1 MAGRATDMSVATTMV
16 RDGARQAMAWLH
28 GWTGLLLG
36 HILFI
41 MCLAGTLSVFKAE
54 ISRWMRPEISG
65 QADPVRA
72 ISAATNWLTAN
83 TTGSTGW
90 YLAAPDGR
98 SNVVEA
104 TYDSDG
110 AYLSRALDPLS
121 GAPVARDTLGGEFF
135 YRLHFELEL
144 PYPWGRLLASLA
156 AMLMLVAIVTGII
169 AHKRFFK
176 DIFTFRPGKG
186 QRSWLDGHNALGV
199 LSLPFHIMITFT
211 GLLTLASLNMPWG
224 IAAGYGDNVM
234 ALYNDLTPGAVSRVA
249 SGTKAPLT
257 PMAPMLAQAQR
268 HFGGA
273 PVSRVYIFN
282 PGDAAAVVTV
292 YPVETGAIGYLP
304 AEISFDGATGRVLKA
319 WTEKRA
325 GVRTY
330 QTIYGLHMAHFAP
343 LLTRWLY
350 FLGGAMLTL
359 AIASGM
365 VLWIVKRRER
375 APLSIG
381 NRLLE
386 RLNVGGLT
394 GVPIGMIAF
403 LIANRMLPLGVAAR
417 AEAEVSIA
425 LWSAGA
431 ALLIGIALPP
441 KLGWPLLLGL
451 LALLCAVVAL
461 LGPIWVSDI
470 ILATTNM
477 MLMATAVA
485 LGLLVWKHVRRRS
498 VSAPVRRRMV
508 PA

>member
-1 MAGRATDMSVATTMV
+1 MTKAKATV

-41 MCLAGTLSVFKAE
+41 MCLAGTLSVFKPE

-65 QADPVRA
+65 QADPNRA
-72 ISAATNWLTAN
+72 IISAIDWLSSN

-90 YLAAPDGR
+90 YLSAPDGR

-104 TYDSDG
+104 SYDSGG
-110 AYLSRALDPLS
+110 AYISRALDPVS

-176 DIFTFRPGKG
+176 DIFTFRPAKG

-224 IAAGYGDNVM
+224 IAAGYGDDV
-234 ALYNDLTPGAVSRVA
+234 ATLYSDLVPAAVTRA
-249 SGTKAPLT
+249 ATGTKTPLAPV
-257 PMAPMLAQAQR
+257 APMLAQAQDY
-268 HFGGA
+268 FGGA
-273 PVSRVYIFN
+273 PISRVYIFN

-292 YPVETGAIGYLP
+292 YPVETAAIGTLP
-304 AEISFDGATGRVLKA
+304 AEISFDGATGKLLKA
-319 WTEKRA
+319 WTETRPMLRA
-325 GVRTY
+325 Y

-386 RLNVGGLT
+386 RLNVGGLA
-394 GVPIGMIAF
+394 GVPIGMAAY
-403 LIANRMLPLGVAAR
+403 LIANRLLPLGLEAR
-417 AEAEVSIA
+417 AQQEVSVA
-425 LWSAGA
+425 LWSAAA
-431 ALLIGIALPP
+431 ALVLGLLLPP
-441 KLGWPLLLGL
+441 ALGWPLLLGL
-451 LALLCAVVAL
+451 LALLCALAAA
-461 LGPIWVSDI
+461 LGPIWAGDAMI
-470 ILATTNM
+470 MTGNM
-477 MLMATAVA
+477 LLTATAVGLA
-485 LGLLVWKHVRRRS
+485 LLVWKQLRRRS
-498 VSAPVRRRMV
+498 VPRLVRRRMA

>member
-1 MAGRATDMSVATTMV
+1 MSGTSAMV
-16 RDGARQAMAWLH
+16 RDGARQAMTWLH

-41 MCLAGTLSVFKAE
+41 ICLAGTLAVFKPE

-72 ISAATNWLTAN
+72 ITAATEWLSTN
-83 TTGSTGW
+83 TTGSAGW
-90 YLAAPDGR
+90 YLSAPDGR
-98 SNVVEA
+98 SNVVNA
-104 TYDSDG
+104 NYDSGG
-110 AYLSRALDPLS
+110 AYMSRALDPVS

-144 PYPWGRLLASLA
+144 PYPWGRWLASLA
-156 AMLMLVAIVTGII
+156 AMLMLVAIITGII

-211 GLLTLASLNMPWG
+211 GLLTLASLNMPWA
-224 IAAGYGDNVM
+224 IAAGYGADV
-234 ALYNDLTPGAVSRVA
+234 ATLYSDLTPGTVSREA
-249 SGTKAPLT
+249 SGTKAPLA
-257 PMAPMLAQAQR
+257 PVGPMLAQAQR
-268 HFGGA
+268 YFGGA
-273 PVSRVYIFN
+273 PVGRVYIFN
-282 PGDAAAVVTV
+282 PGDAAAVVTI
-292 YPVETGAIGYLP
+292 YPVEVGAIGTLP
-304 AEISFDGATGRVLKA
+304 AEISFDGATGKVLKA

-325 GVRTY
+325 GVRAY

-365 VLWIVKRRER
+365 ILWIVKRRER

-386 RLNVGGLT
+386 RLNVGALV
-394 GVPIGMIAF
+394 GVPIGMAAF
-403 LIANRMLPLGVAAR
+403 LIANRLLPLGLAERAQQEVA
-417 AEAEVSIA
+417 VA

-431 ALLIGIALPP
+431 ALLLGLVLPP
-441 KLGWPLLLGL
+441 ALGWPLLLGL
-451 LALLCAVVAL
+451 LALLCALAAA
-461 LGPIWVSDI
+461 LGPIWAGDVM
-470 ILATTNM
+470 ILSGNM
-477 MLMATAVA
+477 LLTATAVA
-485 LGLLVWKHVRRRS
+485 LGLLVWKQLRRRS
-498 VSAPVRRRMV
+498 APTPVRRRMA

>member
-1 MAGRATDMSVATTMV
+1 MSGASAMI

-41 MCLAGTLSVFKAE
+41 MCLAGTLSVFKPE
-54 ISRWMRPEISG
+54 ISRWMRPEVSG
-65 QADPVRA
+65 PADPVRA
-72 ISAATNWLTAN
+72 ITAATDWLSAN

-90 YLAAPDGR
+90 YLSAPDGR
-98 SNVVEA
+98 ANVVEA
-104 TYDSDG
+104 TYDSG
-110 AYLSRALDPLS
+110 GEYLSRALDPLT
-121 GAPVARDTLGGEFF
+121 GAPVPRDTLGGEFF

-156 AMLMLVAIVTGII
+156 AMLMLVAIITGII

-176 DIFTFRPGKG
+176 DIFTFRPAKG

-211 GLLTLASLNMPWG
+211 GLLTLASLSMPWG
-224 IAAGYGDNVM
+224 MTAAYGEDLM
-234 ALYNDLTPGAVSRVA
+234 TLYSDLTPGAVTKAATGV
-249 SGTKAPLT
+249 KAPLA
-257 PMAPMLAQAQR
+257 PIGPMLAQAER
-268 HFGGA
+268 HFANA
-273 PVSRVYIFN
+273 PVGRVYIFN
-282 PGDAAAVVTV
+282 PGDSGAVVTI
-292 YPVETGAIGYLP
+292 YPVETASIGYLP
-304 AEISFDGATGRVLKA
+304 AEISFDGATGKILNA
-319 WTEKRA
+319 WTEQRPA
-325 GVRTY
+325 IRSY

-386 RLNVGGLT
+386 RLNVGGLV
-394 GVPIGMIAF
+394 GVPIGMAAF
-403 LIANRMLPLGVAAR
+403 LIANRLLPLGLTGR
-417 AEAEVSIA
+417 AEAEVSVA

-431 ALLIGIALPP
+431 ALLLGLALPP
-441 KLGWPLLLGL
+441 TWGWPLLMGL
-451 LALLCAVVAL
+451 LALLCALAAL
-461 LGPIWVSDI
+461 LGPIWASDAMLVTGNAML
-470 ILATTNM
+470 LAT
-477 MLMATAVA
+477 AIA
-485 LGLLVWKHVRRRS
+485 LGLLVWKQIRRRS
-498 VSAPVRRRMV
+498 APTPVRRRAV

>member
-1 MAGRATDMSVATTMV
+1 MNRASALV
-16 RDGARQAMAWLH
+16 RDGARQTMAWLH

-41 MCLAGTLSVFKAE
+41 MCLAGTLSVFKPE

-65 QADPVRA
+65 QADPNRA
-72 ISAATNWLTAN
+72 ITAAIDWLSAN

-90 YLAAPDGR
+90 YLSAPDGR

-104 TYDSDG
+104 SYDSGG
-110 AYLSRALDPLS
+110 AYMSRALDPVT

-156 AMLMLVAIVTGII
+156 ALLMLVAIVTGVI

-176 DIFTFRPGKG
+176 DIFTFRPAKG

-224 IAAGYGDNVM
+224 IAAGYGDDVGT
-234 ALYNDLTPGAVSRVA
+234 LYSDLVPGAVTRTP
-249 SGTKAPLT
+249 SGTKAPL
-257 PMAPMLAQAQR
+257 AAVEPMLAQAQ
-268 HFGGA
+268 HYFGGA
-273 PVSRVYIFN
+273 PISRVYIFN
-282 PGDAAAVVTV
+282 PGDSAAVVTV
-292 YPVETGAIGYLP
+292 YPVETAAIGYLP
-304 AEISFDGATGRVLKA
+304 AEVSFDGATGKLLKA
-319 WTEKRA
+319 WTERRPLLRA
-325 GVRTY
+325 Y

-365 VLWIVKRRER
+365 ALWIVKRRER

-386 RLNVGGLT
+386 RLNVGGLA
-394 GVPIGMIAF
+394 GVPIGMAAY
-403 LIANRMLPLGVAAR
+403 LIANRLLPLGLEAR
-417 AEAEVSIA
+417 AQQEVSVA

-431 ALLIGIALPP
+431 ALVLGLVLPP
-441 KLGWPLLLGL
+441 ALGWPLLLGL
-451 LALLCAVVAL
+451 LALLCALAAA
-461 LGPIWVSDI
+461 LGPIWAGDVMVMSG
-470 ILATTNM
+470 NM
-477 MLMATAVA
+477 LLTATAVGLA
-485 LGLLVWKHVRRRS
+485 LLVWKQLRRRS
-498 VSAPVRRRMV
+498 APRPVRGRMV

>member
-1 MAGRATDMSVATTMV
+1 MSAASQVV

-36 HILFI
+36 HVLFI
-41 MCLAGTLSVFKAE
+41 ICLAGTLSVFKPE
-54 ISRWMRPEISG
+54 ISRWMRPEVSG

-72 ISAATNWLTAN
+72 IAAATDWLATN
-83 TTGSTGW
+83 TTGSAGW
-90 YLAAPDGR
+90 YLSAPDDR

-104 TYDSDG
+104 TYDSGG
-110 AYLSRALDPLS
+110 AYLRRALDPLS

-156 AMLMLVAIVTGII
+156 AMLMLVAIVTGVI

-176 DIFTFRPGKG
+176 DIFTFRPVKG
-186 QRSWLDGHNALGV
+186 QRSWLDGHNVLGV

-224 IAAGYGDNVM
+224 AAAGYGKNVM

-249 SGTKAPLT
+249 SGTKAPLA
-257 PMAPMLAQAQR
+257 PVAPMLAQAQR
-268 HFGGA
+268 HFNGA

-292 YPVETGAIGYLP
+292 YPVERSAIGYLP
-304 AEISFDGATGRVLKA
+304 AEISFDGATGKVLKA
-319 WTEKRA
+319 WTEKRV

-365 VLWIVKRRER
+365 MLWIVKRRER

-381 NRLLE
+381 NRILE
-386 RLNVGGLT
+386 RLNVGGLA
-394 GVPIGMIAF
+394 GVPIGMAAF
-403 LIANRMLPLGVAAR
+403 LIANRLLPVGLAAR
-417 AEAEVSIA
+417 AEAEVSAA

-431 ALLIGIALPP
+431 ALLTSLILPP
-441 KLGWPLLLGL
+441 VLGWPLLLGL
-451 LALLCAVVAL
+451 LALLCALAAM
-461 LGPIWVSDI
+461 LGPIWAGDVMV
-470 ILATTNM
+470 ATGNL
-477 MLMATAVA
+477 MLISTAFA
-485 LGLLVWKHVRRRS
+485 LILLVWKHSRRRS
-498 VSAPVRRRMV
+498 ATPPVRRR
-508 PA
+508 AQAA